1 MGFSR
6 QEYWSGLPF
15 LSLGNLPNPGIEP
28 GSPALQTDA
37 LPSEPP
43 GKPISRSLLKL
54 RSFESVVPS
63 NHLILCRPLLLLPSV
78 FASIRV
84 FSNESA
90 PPIRWPKYW
99 RFRFNISPSNEYSGL
114 VAFRINSPC
123 CPSDCQEFSPAPQF
137 ERINSSAL
145 SLFCGPTLTFLHDY
159 WENHSLT
166 IWTFV
171 GKIMTLLFN
180 MLSRL
185 VKTFLPRSKHLLISW
200 LQSASTVI
208 LETNKSLSLF
218 SFFPHLFVMK

>member
-1 MGFSR
+1 MIIYFK
-6 QEYWSGLPF
+6 GL
-15 LSLGNLPNPGIEP
+15 S
-28 GSPALQTDA
+28 ALQTFLINWPVSVQLLSCVWLFA
-37 LPSEPP
+37 TPWIAAYQASLSLT
-43 GKPISRSLLKL
+43 ISRSLLKL

-145 SLFCGPTLTFLHDY
+145 G
-159 WENHSLT
+159 
-166 IWTFV
+166 
-171 GKIMTLLFN
+171 LLFYCTKSPGCSN
-180 MLSRL
+180 
-185 VKTFLPRSKHLLISW
+185 
-200 LQSASTVI
+200 I
-208 LETNKSLSLF
+208 LDMEEVYNICNSLS
-218 SFFPHLFVMK
+218 